1 MGYVRLAFCLFCT
14 VCKGNVLF
22 PSRFSL
28 YQTWE
33 DHLIFRYSAARN
45 LFVNVRMVYYV
56 ISTCNSAD
64 FDKVNSA
71 RYMGEGYFPGT
82 LWGPHGD
89 LVGTLWEY
97 SPRKLLWISQ
107 VCGRDILSRQMQNA
121 QKDLKTVTM
130 VPPMSLLLF
139 LDIHIKLIRLHK
151 IKQVW
156 EGFNREY

>member
-1 MGYVRLAFCLFCT
+1 MVNGSLSMEFIKQIELLSGLGYGKKTIAKELSLSKNTVKSCLS
-14 VCKGNVLF
+14 KGEETLRGRRTQQQKGT
-22 PSRFSL
+22 SRGL
-28 YQTWE
+28 C
-33 DHLIFRYSAARN
+33 R
-45 LFVNVRMVYYV
+45 
-56 ISTCNSAD
+56 
-64 FDKVNSA
+64 
-71 RYMGEGYFPGT
+71 
-82 LWGPHGD
+82 D
-89 LVGTLWEY
+89 LMGTLWEY

-107 VCGRDILSRQMQNA
+107 VCGRDVLSRQMQNA